1 MTPLLQ
7 VKNLS
12 AGYGNTKIIRDIA
25 FDLNENEVLGI
36 VGESGCGKSTMVKA
50 IARLKGLNT
59 DILSGSIHFEGQD
72 LSTLSREERRRM
84 MGEDIAVIFQN
95 PEASLNPS
103 RKIGKQFLET
113 LQSHQDNVTYD
124 DMREQAVA
132 IFNKIG
138 LKEVDRILNAYPF
151 ELSGGMAQRVAVA
164 LAMLLKPKLI
174 LADEPTSALDTTVQK
189 QVVEE
194 MLALKENTDTAMI
207 VISHNMGVV
216 GKMADTIAVM
226 YGGRMV
232 EIGSKQ
238 QILNAPAHP
247 YTRALLSA
255 VPKLGGGLP
264 VGLKGRP
271 PHFACLKNVGCG
283 FYDRC
288 AYCTEKC
295 AAYNNV
301 ACEIREDHWV
311 LCTRKELYA

>member
-1 MTPLLQ
+1 MAPLLQ
-7 VKNLS
+7 VENLS
-12 AGYGNTKIIRDIA
+12 AGYGGVKIVRDVV
-25 FDLNENEVLGI
+25 FNLHENEVLGI

-50 IARLKGLNT
+50 IARLKGMNT
-59 DILSGSIHFEGQD
+59 EILSGNIRFKGQD
-72 LSTLSREERRRM
+72 LSTLSKEKRRKI
-84 MGEDIAVIFQN
+84 MGEDMAIIFQN

-103 RKIGKQFLET
+103 RKIGHQFLET
-113 LQSHQDNVTYD
+113 MQNHRGAVRWSEMRDNAA
-124 DMREQAVA
+124 E

-138 LKEVDRILNAYPF
+138 LDEVDRILDAYPF
-151 ELSGGMAQRVAVA
+151 QLSGGMAQRVAVA

-194 MLALKENTDTAMI
+194 MLALKKSLNTAMI

-226 YGGRMV
+226 YGGRIV
-232 EIGSKQ
+232 EIGCKE

-247 YTRALLSA
+247 YTKALLSA
-255 VPKLGGGLP
+255 VPKLGAGLP

-271 PHFACLKNVGCG
+271 PHFSCIKEGCG

-288 AYCTEKC
+288 IYCTEKC
-295 AAYNNV
+295 ASYNNV
-301 ACEIREDHWV
+301 ACEIRKDHWV
-311 LCTRKELYA
+311 LCGRKEIYA